1 VLVFFLVVRI
11 VVRIRC
17 CCCQPSFLCRHDFK
31 KLTLCNR
38 RRRRR
43 RRRRGSGS
51 CCGSPCR
58 TRACSTVTTCGPVA
72 ADACT
77 CVAAAARVGS
87 GSSDRTVIVDL
98 DRRQIDIIS
107 ACLLSSLVGGKKMR
121 RVDVLLTAVGVVAVV
136 VGKGGGRTTTRTRTR
151 TTRTRTGSDH
161 HHRPELL
168 DLYKILL
175 QNYTSPVASLVMEFD
190 PVPCNHFT
198 WRFILHRS
206 GIQTMFFPLTKVLE
220 MLDMGKDGCEPD
232 GPLRLRCCTGS
243 WISSRVPP
251 SPRGSSRNCVVG
263 SSGGSRSIC
272 VVGSRSRR
280 DRRDV
285 T

>member
-1 VLVFFLVVRI
+1 M
-11 VVRIRC
+11 
-17 CCCQPSFLCRHDFK
+17 
-31 KLTLCNR
+31 
-38 RRRRR
+38 
-43 RRRRGSGS
+43 G
-51 CCGSPCR
+51 
-58 TRACSTVTTCGPVA
+58 
-72 ADACT
+72 
-77 CVAAAARVGS
+77 
-87 GSSDRTVIVDL
+87 
-98 DRRQIDIIS
+98 
-107 ACLLSSLVGGKKMR
+107 
-121 RVDVLLTAVGVVAVV
+121 RVDVEVLLTVVV
-136 VGKGGGRTTTRTRTR
+136 VGKGGAR
-151 TTRTRTGSDH
+151 TTRRTTRRRGGSH
-161 HHRPELL
+161 YCPKLL
-168 DLYKILL
+168 DLYKILFL
-175 QNYTSPVASLVMEFD
+175 YYIPPITSLVMEFD